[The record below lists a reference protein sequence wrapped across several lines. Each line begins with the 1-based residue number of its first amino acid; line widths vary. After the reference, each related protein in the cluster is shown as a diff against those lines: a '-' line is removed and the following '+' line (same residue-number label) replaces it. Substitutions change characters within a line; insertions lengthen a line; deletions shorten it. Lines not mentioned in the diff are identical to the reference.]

1 MIMMV
6 NAIGVLG
13 RDTKMDR
20 RECGASIGK
29 IKENEREKERKTE
42 MTETG
47 QAVHLCGNGTEHLMT
62 VTIETDYPSWKYKLF
77 S

>member
-1 MIMMV
+1 M
-6 NAIGVLG
+6 
-13 RDTKMDR
+13 T
-20 RECGASIGK
+20 
-29 IKENEREKERKTE
+29 ERERVKERKTE

-47 QAVHLCGNGTEHLMT
+47 QAEHLCGNGNEYLIT

>member
-1 MIMMV
+1 MW
-6 NAIGVLG
+6 
-13 RDTKMDR
+13 REYEKM
-20 RECGASIGK
+20 RE
-29 IKENEREKERKTE
+29 RVKERKTE

-62 VTIETDYPSWKYKLF
+62 VTIETDYPAWKYKLF

>member
-1 MIMMV
+1 MWST
-6 NAIGVLG
+6 G
-13 RDTKMDR
+13 
-20 RECGASIGK
+20 E
-29 IKENEREKERKTE
+29 IKESEREKERKTE

-47 QAVHLCGNGTEHLMT
+47 QAVHLYGNGTEHLMT